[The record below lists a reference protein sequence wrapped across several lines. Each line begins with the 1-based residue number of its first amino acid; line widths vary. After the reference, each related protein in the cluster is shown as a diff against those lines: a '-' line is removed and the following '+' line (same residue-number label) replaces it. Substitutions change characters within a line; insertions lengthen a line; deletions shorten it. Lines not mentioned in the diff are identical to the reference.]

1 MGNRP
6 LLKLVGL
13 LRSME
18 YATVDGR
25 ELALSALQPKIG
37 QAAFESPSVF
47 NYYLADFEPPGRL
60 GAASF
65 VQDKKKYGKGGTALR
80 VVSFLGFI
88 RFTNTCGDANAIV
101 LAATQKLLDGPYLVC
116 RRGSSHPRQ

>member
-65 VQDKKKYGKGGTALR
+65 VQDKKKIRHRRHRAACCQLSWFHSLHQHVRRRKRNRLGGHSKTA
-80 VVSFLGFI
+80 
-88 RFTNTCGDANAIV
+88 
-101 LAATQKLLDGPYLVC
+101 
-116 RRGSSHPRQ
+116 